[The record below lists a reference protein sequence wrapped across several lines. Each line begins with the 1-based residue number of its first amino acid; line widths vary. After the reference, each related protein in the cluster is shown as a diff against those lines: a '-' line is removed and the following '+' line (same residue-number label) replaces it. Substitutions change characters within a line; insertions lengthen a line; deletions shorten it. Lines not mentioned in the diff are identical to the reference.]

1 MFIDDPARTTVIQA
15 FLSITQLIFSN
26 FRQASG
32 RNVTAFRRNNFDYE
46 TPLKL

>member
-26 FRQASG
+26 FKQASG
-32 RNVTAFRRNNFDYE
+32 RNVTAFRRDNLDYE